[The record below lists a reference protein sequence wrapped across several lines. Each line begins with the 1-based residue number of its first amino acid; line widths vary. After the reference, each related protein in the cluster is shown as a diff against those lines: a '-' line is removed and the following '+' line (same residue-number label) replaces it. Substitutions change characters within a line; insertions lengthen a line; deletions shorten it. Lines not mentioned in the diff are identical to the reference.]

1 MTPKPGSNTPNI
13 GNRVE
18 SPRRIIYDGLN
29 LTLHQGTGIAG
40 YTRLLTHI
48 ARSLRYDVGV
58 VYGTTFTPDKDA
70 LLQEVLFFDQM
81 RAPHQSDRKIT
92 LRGALNRTL
101 NRIID
106 QVRYNLPVKPLPL
119 RLGGAVIDQHHAD
132 SFAEHDRAFV
142 ARNLFDS
149 ANAIFNRT
157 ARFINLSFDP
167 TPDMLHC
174 TWPLPLRV
182 RSACNIY
189 TIHHLMPPQLPFA
202 TPERKKRNFRLLKKI
217 ADTADHIV
225 TASEASR
232 RDIVRTLNV
241 DERRVTNTYIS
252 VKFPQKYLERSEHS
266 VANYLDGLYGLEM
279 NGYLLFLGASEP
291 KKKINWLID
300 AFLSSDV
307 DIPLVLVTSPGWH
320 NADELNRPRE
330 RKAPQGARNAASS
343 QIRCLNDI
351 GLSALVSLI
360 RGARA
365 VVLPPPYEGF
375 SPPILDAMMLGTPV
389 VASTSEALI
398 EISGNAALL
407 VDPYDIDDIAHA
419 LTTIVND
426 ADLRRELSQRGT
438 AQAAKF
444 SVARYRERIRLL
456 YASLA

>member
-1 MTPKPGSNTPNI
+1 MTPEPGSNTPDI

-29 LTLHQGTGIAG
+29 LTLDQGTGIAA

-157 ARFINLSFDP
+157 GRFINLSFDP
-167 TPDMLHC
+167 PPDMLHC

-202 TPERKKRNFRLLKKI
+202 TPERKKRNFRLLKKN
-217 ADTADHIV
+217 
-225 TASEASR
+225 SR
-232 RDIVRTLNV
+232 YSRPHRHCI
-241 DERRVTNTYIS
+241 
-252 VKFPQKYLERSEHS
+252 RSLQE
-266 VANYLDGLYGLEM
+266 
-279 NGYLLFLGASEP
+279 
-291 KKKINWLID
+291 
-300 AFLSSDV
+300 
-307 DIPLVLVTSPGWH
+307 
-320 NADELNRPRE
+320 
-330 RKAPQGARNAASS
+330 
-343 QIRCLNDI
+343 
-351 GLSALVSLI
+351 
-360 RGARA
+360 
-365 VVLPPPYEGF
+365 
-375 SPPILDAMMLGTPV
+375 
-389 VASTSEALI
+389 
-398 EISGNAALL
+398 
-407 VDPYDIDDIAHA
+407 
-419 LTTIVND
+419 
-426 ADLRRELSQRGT
+426 
-438 AQAAKF
+438 
-444 SVARYRERIRLL
+444 RYRSHTKR
-456 YASLA
+456 

>member
-1 MTPKPGSNTPNI
+1 MTPEPGSNTPNI
-13 GNRVE
+13 GNSVE

-29 LTLHQGTGIAG
+29 LTPDQGTGIPA

-48 ARSLRYDVGV
+48 ARSLGYDVGV
-58 VYGTTFTPDKDA
+58 VCGTTFTPDKDA

-81 RAPHQSDRKIT
+81 RAPHQLDRKVT
-92 LRGALNRTL
+92 PSGTLNRAL

-106 QVRYNLPVKPLPL
+106 QVRYNFALKPLPL
-119 RLGGAVIDQHHAD
+119 RLGDAVIDQHHAD

-157 ARFINLSFDP
+157 SRFINLSFDP

-174 TWPLPLRV
+174 TWPVPLRV

-189 TIHHLMPPQLPFA
+189 TIHTLMSLQSPFG
-202 TPERKKRNFRLLKKI
+202 TFERKKINFRLLKKI
-217 ADTADHIV
+217 ANTADHIV

-232 RDIVRTLNV
+232 RDIVRILNV
-241 DERRVTNTYIS
+241 DERRVTNAYTA
-252 VKFPQKYLERSEHS
+252 VTFPQKYLERSEQA
-266 VANYLDGLYGLEM
+266 VENYLDGLYGLEM
-279 NGYLLFLGASEP
+279 NGYLLFLGSSEP
-291 KKKINWLID
+291 KKNVHRLID

-307 DIPLVLVTSPGWH
+307 DIPLVLVAAPGWH
-320 NADELNRPRE
+320 HADELNRPSE
-330 RKAPQGARNAASS
+330 RKAPQRAQNAAAS
-343 QIRCLNDI
+343 QVRCLKHV

-365 VVLPPPYEGF
+365 VVFAPLYEGF
-375 SPPILDAMMLGTPV
+375 SLPILEAMMLGTPV
-389 VASTSEALI
+389 VAATSGALT
-398 EISGNAALL
+398 EISGDAALL
-407 VDPYDIDDIAHA
+407 VDPYDIDDIAQA